1 MKLKFKKQGYQT
13 DAVDGIV
20 QCFSGQPHG
29 EGHRYRMDMG
39 KMDLPMEIAGF
50 KNDDIKIG
58 PDAILE
64 NIQKQQSSQKIHR
77 SEKLVGTQNC
87 GINLDVEMETGTGK
101 TYCYIKTMFE
111 LNRQYG
117 WNKYIVV
124 VPSIAIREGVHKSFE
139 ITAEHFLEE
148 YGKKAKF
155 FVYNSKQLYNLDTFS
170 TDTGIN
176 VMIINIQ
183 AFNARG
189 KDNRKIYEE
198 LDDFQSRKPIDVI
211 KANRPILILDEPQK
225 MEGEKTK
232 KALANFDPLFIL
244 RYSAT
249 HKTRHN
255 PVYRLDAL
263 DAFEQKLVK
272 KIAVRGI
279 TTKGLKGTDAY
290 LYLERIDTS
299 PDAPPVATM
308 GLEIKQKS
316 GIKRVFRKIHGGD
329 NLYDISKGLDSYKGF
344 TVSEINAR
352 DGMVEFSNG
361 HKALL
366 GEATGNP
373 EDAFLRRI
381 QIREA
386 LKAHFDKERIL
397 FRKGIKTLSL
407 FFIDE
412 VAKYRTYPEGE
423 GAKWEKGEYALIF
436 EEEYRALSGEL
447 MEQMGKNEEGYARYL
462 KNISAEKTHHGYFSM
477 DKKKKMIDSKETGR
491 GEERQCQDADAYDLI
506 LKDKERLL
514 SFEEPVRFIFSHSA
528 LREGWDN
535 PNVFVICALK
545 QSNNIVSRR
554 QEVGRGMRLC
564 VDKHGERQD
573 DPVSVHQT
581 NVLTVVAN
589 ESYKDFVAGLQ
600 KDISDNV
607 TSRPRKANADFFRN
621 KIIGDGDKKIPIDG
635 QMADKIFH
643 YLAKNDYV
651 DDDDHITSEYCDA
664 VGEDT
669 LKEFPESLQP
679 HKEEILKL
687 IGTLYSDAKLPEI
700 EDERKLTKNSPND
713 NFDKKEFQELWSKIN
728 KKSFYEINFKTEE
741 LTQKCI
747 EALNKIKVIP
757 LQVVVERGEQEEAIS
772 QEDIAK
778 GEGFKKPGS
787 ITVTSM
793 EGGSTQLKYDLL
805 VKVMEGVN
813 LSRKTVGRIM
823 GDLDKSATGQ
833 FSLNPEEF
841 IAKATTLINE
851 EKAASIIEHLTYDL
865 TSETYSVDI
874 FTENQVPGFSDKIKG
889 PLKKHIYDYCL
900 TDSKTEGDFVE
911 ELDAGEQ
918 VSVYAKL
925 PRGFSIPTPVG
936 NYNPDWAI
944 SFKKGTVKHIYFVAE
959 TKGSLSS
966 MQLRKIEDDK
976 RKSAEKFF
984 ERINVGFGDDKVKYS
999 VVTSYGDLMDM
1010 VS

>member
-1 MKLKFKKQGYQT
+1 M
-13 DAVDGIV
+13 
-20 QCFSGQPHG
+20 
-29 EGHRYRMDMG
+29 
-39 KMDLPMEIAGF
+39 
-50 KNDDIKIG
+50 
-58 PDAILE
+58 
-64 NIQKQQSSQKIHR
+64 
-77 SEKLVGTQNC
+77 VGT
-87 GINLDVEMETGTGK
+87 T
-101 TYCYIKTMFE
+101 
-111 LNRQYG
+111 
-117 WNKYIVV
+117 
-124 VPSIAIREGVHKSFE
+124 
-139 ITAEHFLEE
+139 
-148 YGKKAKF
+148 
-155 FVYNSKQLYNLDTFS
+155 LY
-170 TDTGIN
+170 
-176 VMIINIQ
+176 
-183 AFNARG
+183 
-189 KDNRKIYEE
+189 E
-198 LDDFQSRKPIDVI
+198 
-211 KANRPILILDEPQK
+211 
-225 MEGEKTK
+225 
-232 KALANFDPLFIL
+232 
-244 RYSAT
+244 
-249 HKTRHN
+249 
-255 PVYRLDAL
+255 
-263 DAFEQKLVK
+263 
-272 KIAVRGI
+272 
-279 TTKGLKGTDAY
+279 
-290 LYLERIDTS
+290 
-299 PDAPPVATM
+299 
-308 GLEIKQKS
+308 
-316 GIKRVFRKIHGGD
+316 
-329 NLYDISKGLDSYKGF
+329 ISKGLDSYKGF
-344 TVSEINAR
+344 SVSEINAR
-352 DGMVEFSNG
+352 DGMVEFGNG
-361 HKALL
+361 HRVLL

-386 LKAHFDKERIL
+386 LKAHFDKERVL

-447 MEQMGKNEEGYARYL
+447 MEQIGKGEEGYARYL
-462 KNISAEKTHHGYFSM
+462 KNISAGKTHHGYFSM
-477 DKKKKMIDSKETGR
+477 DKKKKMIDSRETGR

-573 DPVSVHQT
+573 DAESVHQT

-600 KDISDNV
+600 KDISENV
-607 TSRPRKANADFFRN
+607 TSRERKADIDFFRD
-621 KIIGDGDKKIPIDG
+621 KIITKGDT
-635 QMADKIFH
+635 KIFIDSKMASQIYR
-643 YLAKNDYV
+643 YLVKNDYV

-664 VGEDT
+664 IQENS

-679 HKEEILKL
+679 HKEEILTL

-700 EDERKLTKNSPND
+700 EDERRLKKNSPND
-713 NFDKKEFQELWSKIN
+713 NFKKKEFQELWSKIN

-747 EALNKIKVIP
+747 EALNKIKVTP

-787 ITVTSM
+787 ITETSM
-793 EGGSTQLKYDLL
+793 ENVHTRLKYDLIDKL
-805 VKVMEGVN
+805 MEGSELTRN
-813 LSRKTVGRIM
+813 TLNGIFRGLEKDIIREFM
-823 GDLDKSATGQ
+823 K
-833 FSLNPEEF
+833 NPEEF
-841 IAKATTLINE
+841 IAKATIHINE

-925 PRGFSIPTPVG
+925 PRGFFIPTPVG

-976 RKSAEKFF
+976 IKSAEKFF

-999 VVTSYGDLMDM
+999 VIDSFGKLMEM